1 MEENLNIS
9 RGTQPIQASQPIQT
23 AHPQME
29 QIQPSQPAP
38 VRTFDFPTQIISLPS
53 EGKCYP
59 PSNPLSKGTLEIKYM
74 TAKEED
80 ILSSQNLIRKGVVLD
95 KLFESVVVQPDVNP
109 DDLVIG
115 DKNAV
120 FLATRILGYGPE
132 YDVEVTDPFSGE
144 KQKVIIDL
152 SEIETKDIDFSIL
165 NQENNYEMELPLSK
179 KKITFKLLTH
189 KDEKDITAEM
199 QAMERLSKNKD
210 NASDVSTR
218 LKYMITSVD
227 GDTDKGNISKF
238 AKNMLAK
245 DTRAFREYVKA
256 ISPDLN
262 LKYDF
267 VSEITGETEALDI
280 PFGINFFYPSN

>member
-9 RGTQPIQASQPIQT
+9 RGKKAIEAPQPQTEQTPQPTIT
-23 AHPQME
+23 
-29 QIQPSQPAP
+29 
-38 VRTFDFPTQIISLPS
+38 RTFDFPTQIISLPS

-59 PSNPLSKGTLEIKYM
+59 ASNPLSKGTLEIKYM

-80 ILSSQNLIRKGVVLD
+80 ILSSQNLIRKGIVLD
-95 KLFESVVVQPDVNP
+95 KLLESVVVQPGVNA

-120 FLATRILGYGPE
+120 FLATRVLGYGPDYE
-132 YDVEVTDPFSGE
+132 VEVTDPFTGE
-144 KQKVIIDL
+144 KQKVVIDL
-152 SEIETKDIDFSIL
+152 SELETKDIDLSIL
-165 NQENNYEMELPLSK
+165 NEENRYEMELPLSK
-179 KKITFKLLTH
+179 KKITFKLLNH
-189 KDEKDITAEM
+189 KDEKDINAEI
-199 QAMERLSKNKD
+199 QALERLSKNKD
-210 NASDVSTR
+210 NSSDVSTR
-218 LKYMITSVD
+218 LKYMITSVN
-227 GDTDKGNISKF
+227 GDTDRGNVTKF

-245 DTRAFREYVKA
+245 DTRAFREYVKT

-280 PFGINFFYPSN
+280 PFGISFFYPSN

>member
-9 RGTQPIQASQPIQT
+9 RGTQPIQTQPQT
-23 AHPQME
+23 EKPTQ
-29 QIQPSQPAP
+29 
-38 VRTFDFPTQIISLPS
+38 VKTFDFPTQIISLPS

-59 PSNPLSKGTLEIKYM
+59 ESNPLSKGTLEIKFM

-80 ILSSQNLIRKGVVLD
+80 ILASQNLIRKGVVLD
-95 KLFESVVVQPDVNP
+95 KLFESVVVQPGVNP

-120 FLATRILGYGPE
+120 FLATRILGYGPD